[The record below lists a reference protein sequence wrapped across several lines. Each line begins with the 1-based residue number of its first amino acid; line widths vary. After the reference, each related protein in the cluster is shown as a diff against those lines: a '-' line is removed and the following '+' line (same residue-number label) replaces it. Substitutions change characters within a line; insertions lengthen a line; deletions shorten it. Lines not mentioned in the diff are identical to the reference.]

1 MLQAATGLAF
11 LVVLSPG
18 FADGQAPPAPT
29 PAAEKPAPEKPA
41 PEKKEAPPL
50 CVDCH
55 EDQGKSFRGNAH
67 TRVPG
72 VSWGKSVSDNKACES
87 CHGAGAKHMD
97 SAGEDK
103 SDIRVFQG
111 RPGADFC
118 LTCHTN
124 LSASLSAHT
133 SFRTGPPEGINCLS
147 CHSVHSSAPRT
158 PRLLQ
163 KTPTALCASCHPARA
178 AAFHDKP
185 FAHRI
190 GRGGMEC
197 TSCHDPHGLPENHGL
212 RLTRTGEMPCL
223 TCHAEKRGPFVF
235 EHAPLFIGNCLSCH
249 EPHGSSNQK
258 MLIRARV
265 DQLCLEC
272 HSTLNLSTLGSQPP
286 ATHNVTLPRWRNC
299 TTCHTAIHG
308 SNLSPRLFK

>member
-1 MLQAATGLAF
+1 MRRLKKMLRAATGLAF
-11 LVVLSPG
+11 LGVLSLG
-18 FADGQAPPAPT
+18 FARGQAPPAPT
-29 PAAEKPAPEKPA
+29 PAADKAA
-41 PEKKEAPPL
+41 PEKKEGPPL

-55 EDQGKSFRGNAH
+55 EDEGKSFRGNA
-67 TRVPG
+67 
-72 VSWGKSVSDNKACES
+72 VSDNKACES
-87 CHGAGAKHMD
+87 CHGAGTKHMD

-124 LSASLSAHT
+124 LNAHA

-147 CHSVHSSAPRT
+147 CHSIHKSEPRT

-212 RLTRTGEMPCL
+212 RLTRAGEMPCL
-223 TCHAEKRGPFVF
+223 TCHTEKRGPFVF
-235 EHAPLFIGNCLSCH
+235 EHGAAFVGNCLSCH
-249 EPHGSSNQK
+249 EPHGSSNHK

-272 HSTLNLSTLGSQPP
+272 HSTLNLTTLGSQPP

-308 SNLSPRLFK
+308 SNLSPHLFK